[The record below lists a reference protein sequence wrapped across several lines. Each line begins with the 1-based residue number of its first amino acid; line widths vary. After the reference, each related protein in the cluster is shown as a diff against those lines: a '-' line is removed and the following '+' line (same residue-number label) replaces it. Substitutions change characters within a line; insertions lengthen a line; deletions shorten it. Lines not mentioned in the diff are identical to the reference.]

1 MSNTRSILGNGVS
14 ERLSRMSTPSADP
27 HVCDPACQAIL
38 GYAMLIN
45 MDKDYM
51 VPVDGY
57 KSNREK
63 YCRYTHVTCCT
74 TTIQMMNNSQDKSP
88 AAMDSLSLFK
98 TACFLFGETPCFL
111 VPSIVK
117 ELILAAE
124 AFFGAVEF
132 A

>member
-1 MSNTRSILGNGVS
+1 MLVVYSEMEYPRDCLGC
-14 ERLSRMSTPSADP
+14 RYLLLTLTPR
-27 HVCDPACQAIL
+27 VCDHACQ
-38 GYAMLIN
+38 AMLIN
-45 MDKDYM
+45 MDNDTI

-57 KSNREK
+57 HSNRER

-74 TTIQMMNNSQDKSP
+74 TNIQMMNISQDKSP